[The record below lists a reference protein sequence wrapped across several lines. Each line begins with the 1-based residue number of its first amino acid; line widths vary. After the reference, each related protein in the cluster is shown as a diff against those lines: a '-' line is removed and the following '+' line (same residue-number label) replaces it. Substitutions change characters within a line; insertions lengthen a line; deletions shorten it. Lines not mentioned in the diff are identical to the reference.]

1 MAKLSNCKLKSK
13 RGANTMNKVK
23 NTILTKTILTV
34 AAIIVIT
41 TTGARAQQ
49 KLGDLVTEGGFD
61 WLVGN
66 WEATSNE
73 GDKIE
78 LVYKWELDKHLM
90 TMLLKFAD
98 NEYRAMIFYKPTED
112 QVVQITVDNQGGT
125 GKGIWE
131 ADGNKAVLKH
141 EHIGADW
148 QTNKMGFAHS
158 KVDANT
164 MKWDIHEMYS
174 SDELSSYP
182 NFTVEFKRQKKKAA
196 KK

>member
-1 MAKLSNCKLKSK
+1 MNHVKSTKL
-13 RGANTMNKVK
+13 R
-23 NTILTKTILTV
+23 NTILAV
-34 AAIIVIT
+34 AAIIVIA
-41 TTGARAQQ
+41 TTGANAQQ

-61 WLVGN
+61 WLIGS

-78 LVYKWELDKHLM
+78 LVYKWELDKHLL
-90 TMLLKFAD
+90 TMLLKWPGSEF
-98 NEYRAMIFYKPTED
+98 RAMIFYKPAED
-112 QVVQITVDNQGGT
+112 QIVQITVDNKGGT

-141 EHIGADW
+141 EHTGTDW

-174 SDELSSYP
+174 SGELSDYP
-182 NFTVEFKRQKKKAA
+182 NFTVEFKRQKQPA

>member
-1 MAKLSNCKLKSK
+1 MAKQSKCKLLS
-13 RGANTMNKVK
+13 RGVNTMNHVK
-23 NTILTKTILTV
+23 NTKLRNTILAV
-34 AAIIVIT
+34 AAIIVIA
-41 TTGARAQQ
+41 TTGANAQQ

-61 WLVGN
+61 WLIGS
-66 WEATSNE
+66 WEATSDE

-78 LVYKWELDKHLM
+78 LVYKWELDKHLL
-90 TMLLKFAD
+90 TMLLKFTD
-98 NEYRAMIFYKPTED
+98 NEYRSMIFYKPAED
-112 QVVQITVDNQGGT
+112 QIVQITVDNKGGT

-141 EHIGADW
+141 EHTGTDW

-174 SDELSSYP
+174 SGELSDYP
-182 NFTVEFKRQKKKAA
+182 NFTVEFKRQKQPA